1 MEYISGRY
9 MIFLGGGEEEQG
21 ESLFL
26 IVCALTEMA
35 YFEMDDDFNK
45 RFILYNNAFPI
56 FYTDIGY
63 CSTGVI
69 IDFAV
74 VSKYSSI

>member
-1 MEYISGRY
+1 
-9 MIFLGGGEEEQG
+9 MIFLGGGKEEPG
-21 ESLFL
+21 EILFL
-26 IVCALTEMA
+26 IVFALQEMA

-56 FYTDIGY
+56 FYTDIGN
-63 CSTGVI
+63 CRTGLTN
-69 IDFAV
+69 DFAV

>member
-9 MIFLGGGEEEQG
+9 MIFLGGGKEEPG

-26 IVCALTEMA
+26 IVFALEGMA

-45 RFILYNNAFPI
+45 RFILYNNAFR
-56 FYTDIGY
+56 
-63 CSTGVI
+63 
-69 IDFAV
+69 
-74 VSKYSSI
+74 KNLHR